1 MAFQLNFSNQAI
13 KDIEYHKKS
22 GNKPFL
28 KKLVKLLEELYVHP
42 LKGTGKPEPLK
53 HNLTGYWS
61 RRINKEHRLIY
72 KVINIDT
79 VRVYS
84 ARGHYL

>member
-28 KKLVKLLEELYVHP
+28 KKLFILLEELYDHP
-42 LKGTGKPEPLK
+42 LSGTGKPEPLK

-72 KVINIDT
+72 KIKDKNI

-84 ARGHYL
+84 AKGHYL